1 MRSQSAEA
9 PTLAEHQE
17 TRRRYVALS
26 WQLYVEQRRVNFIVQ
41 HPIPEERLRIEVRA
55 FWRGQLRQ
63 LTGWTDPLGQVKDW
77 IVDRIKELL
86 SWLWK
91 NLIRPGVE
99 LLLAGVKW
107 VLDGVKG
114 VVDTVAKGVGALAGE
129 LTKAVGW
136 VWDQMS
142 GLFSA
147 LGEVLKKIGLWII
160 NAIKTYVIDP
170 LTALLT
176 PVFEGARLLVQAIF
190 TFLTGGAMAASPI
203 EWRGSTIRWL
213 GIITG
218 AASLVLIPLIGAKL
232 LDLIHPLKDPKTGEI
247 IETAIKFSGVA
258 FLQAAFFTTY
268 FDIACSKPVRQE
280 LNALFTP
287 EIPGAGDLITFVVR
301 EVLTPEEFADV
312 MKLHGFSKAWSDAYW
327 ASHWVLP
334 DLDKCMDM
342 VNRALIP
349 EEEYKQ
355 LLVLHD
361 IMPEYVDQVAQL
373 RFVIPPVTDLIRF
386 VVREVIVYAEF
397 EKYALMHA
405 LSAEFSKM
413 YWDAHWM
420 LPPTERTRTAFL
432 RKQIPEEEYRKFLV
446 WYDFK
451 PDPRPGISLS
461 DVDLMLKT
469 QYSWPGRIDTR
480 WLIEWGIIDEAAGL
494 ELIKAGGMDPTWAP
508 KVLEAYML
516 NQLREE
522 LGKVRTVYE
531 RRLREGFMSKEA
543 FAKALH
549 GIHYAVHVI
558 NALVRWADEELDLAE
573 KIELAK
579 EYETLAKEQIWTPT
593 EYGAALRKIG
603 MTEERITRKQRH
615 IKTLLAIKAAKEAAK
630 AA

>member
-9 PTLAEHQE
+9 PTLEEHQE
-17 TRRRYVALS
+17 VRRKHVSLA
-26 WQLYVEQRRVNFIVQ
+26 WQLFYEQQKVNFVVQ

-55 FWRGQLRQ
+55 FWRGQLEI
-63 LTGWTDPLGQVKDW
+63 LTGWADPLGQVKDW
-77 IVDRIKELL
+77 IVDRVKDLL
-86 SWLWK
+86 EWLW
-91 NLIRPGVE
+91 NHLIRPGVE
-99 LLLAGVKW
+99 LIIGILRTGLEWLINGVRW
-107 VLDGVKG
+107 IVDAISS
-114 VVDTVAKGVGALAGE
+114 VVGSVWDWLRSVGQAIYNVVISIVQQIWQHLQNLWSSIQSGLNWLAGE
-129 LTKAVGW
+129 LTKATAW
-136 VWDQMS
+136 IWESLQ

-170 LTALLT
+170 LAALLT
-176 PVFEGARLLVQAIF
+176 PVFEGAKLLVQSIF
-190 TFLTGGAMAASPI
+190 TFLTGGAMAGSPI

-232 LDLIHPLKDPKTGEI
+232 LDLLHPLKDPKTGEI
-247 IETAIKFSGVA
+247 LEHAIKFSGVA

-287 EIPGAGDLITFVVR
+287 EIPGSGDLIRFMVR
-301 EVLTPEEFADV
+301 EVITPEEFPLA
-312 MKLHGFSKAWSDAYW
+312 MSLQGFSKYWSDAYW
-327 ASHWVLP
+327 
-334 DLDKCMDM
+334 
-342 VNRALIP
+342 
-349 EEEYKQ
+349 E
-355 LLVLHD
+355 
-361 IMPEYVDQVAQL
+361 
-373 RFVIPPVTDLIRF
+373 
-386 VVREVIVYAEF
+386 
-397 EKYALMHA
+397 
-405 LSAEFSKM
+405 
-413 YWDAHWM
+413 AHWM

-432 RKQIPEEEYRKFLV
+432 RKQIPEAEYRKFLV

-579 EYETLAKEQIWTPT
+579 EYETLAKEEIWTTT
-593 EYGAALRKIG
+593 EYGEALRKLG
-603 MTEERITRKQRH
+603 MTEKRITRKQRH
-615 IKTLLAIKAAKEAAK
+615 VATLLAIKAAKAAAK
-630 AA
+630 EKA